1 MIFYHN
7 EQQKATAEKYK
18 ALLNKENAFGK
29 PVVTTLEKAQT
40 FYVAENYHQD
50 YFLRN
55 GEQPYCRI
63 VILPK
68 MDKLEKFYDKVVF
81 SDVFLKL
88 DNTSEKENKVVEIKV
103 QVPGDE
109 FVVKKQCKS
118 FEEGTDLAVDSLE
131 RVLIK
136 RKEKVK

>member
-1 MIFYHN
+1 MKVDIHAVNFSVDKKLTDFIQ
-7 EQQKATAEKYK
+7 E
-18 ALLNKENAFGK
+18 
-29 PVVTTLEKAQT
+29 
-40 FYVAENYHQD
+40 
-50 YFLRN
+50 
-55 GEQPYCRI
+55 
-63 VILPK
+63 K

-81 SDVFLKL
+81 SDVFLKV

-118 FEEGTDLAVDSLE
+118 FEEGADLAVDSLE
-131 RVLIK
+131 RILIK

>member
-1 MIFYHN
+1 MKVDIHAVNFSVDRKLIDFIQ
-7 EQQKATAEKYK
+7 E
-18 ALLNKENAFGK
+18 
-29 PVVTTLEKAQT
+29 
-40 FYVAENYHQD
+40 
-50 YFLRN
+50 R
-55 GEQPYCRI
+55 
-63 VILPK
+63 

-88 DNTSEKENKVVEIKV
+88 DNTSEKENKIVEIKV

-118 FEEGTDLAVDSLE
+118 FEEGTDLAIDSLE